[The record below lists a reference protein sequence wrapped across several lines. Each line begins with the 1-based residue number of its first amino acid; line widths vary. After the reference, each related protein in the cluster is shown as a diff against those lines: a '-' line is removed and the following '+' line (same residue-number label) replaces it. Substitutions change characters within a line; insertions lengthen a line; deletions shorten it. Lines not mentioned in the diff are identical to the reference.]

1 VDLAQPRTSAFAPDG
16 SQDHARARTAAHLEL
31 LDAPPQESFD
41 RLTRLAARLLGAHA
55 ALVAL
60 IDSDRQ
66 FILSQVGLAEPWAS
80 ARRTPHSHSFCRAVA
95 DGERP
100 LTVSDDGVA
109 EPDARGASAEF
120 GARAYVG
127 VPVFLAG
134 ECIGALCALDGAPRE
149 WTQEDVLCLQEI
161 AAMLATEFEL
171 RGARLERDTAR
182 AALSDSEEH
191 VRLAFDAAAIGIV
204 TISLEPGS
212 AGTLLGVNEAF
223 CEFLG
228 RPGESL
234 LGTSIDE
241 LTHPADRAAS
251 REVIG
256 GLAAGE
262 RSLVR
267 HLEKRYLHAD
277 GHVVWG
283 ALTTATAAASDGGQA
298 YVIALLED
306 VTERRQADQD
316 LPAIANVLRRILSG
330 EDAREAIVQA
340 AVDIAGASSSYLLE
354 RDGADHLLV
363 TASVGLNLRGVQ
375 VPLGEPSATAHTY
388 LSGEPMFM
396 ADPAES
402 PLVSPELLELSGG
415 RSIMWQPIFRHDEVL
430 GVLCVCWA
438 ERVSDISTR
447 AARAVA
453 LLTDETAVALAHH
466 EALQR
471 LAAQATT
478 DGLTGLPNRR
488 AWEERLT
495 RDIAS
500 ARRLQRPVTL
510 ALLDMDRFKH
520 YNDTHGHAA
529 GDDLLCEFAAS
540 ARVLLREGDTL
551 ARWGGEEFA
560 VLLPDCPSA
569 NFAESILDRIRA
581 AVPAG
586 QSCSVGYASWD
597 GLESAEDLVARADRA
612 LYRAKAM
619 GRDRAA
625 SAEPAQGIAA
635 RRRPRRPAARPRPT

>member
-1 VDLAQPRTSAFAPDG
+1 VDLAQPRTSVLGPGGLRD
-16 SQDHARARTAAHLEL
+16 QARAGAVAHLEL

-41 RLTRLAARLLGAHA
+41 RLTRLAARLLSVPT
-55 ALVAL
+55 ALVSL

-66 FILSQVGLAEPWAS
+66 FILSQVGLEEPWAS
-80 ARRTPHSHSFCRAVA
+80 SRRTPHAHSFCREVA

-100 LTVSDDGVA
+100 LTVADVDAAAPAAGLAGV
-109 EPDARGASAEF
+109 EF
-120 GARAYVG
+120 GARAYAG

-134 ECIGALCALDGAPRE
+134 DCIGALCALDGAPRD
-149 WTQEDVLCLQEI
+149 WTQEDVCSLQDI
-161 AAMLATEFEL
+161 AAMLAGELEL
-171 RGARLERDTAR
+171 RTARLDRDRAR
-182 AALSDSEEH
+182 AAVSDSEEH
-191 VRLAFDAAAIGIV
+191 IRLAFDAAAVGIV
-204 TISLEPGS
+204 MVSLEPEGT
-212 AGTLLGVNEAF
+212 GTLLRVNEAF
-223 CEFLG
+223 CKFLG
-228 RPGESL
+228 RTQESL
-234 LGTSIDE
+234 VGMAIEDLI
-241 LTHPADRAAS
+241 HPADREVS
-251 REVIG
+251 QEVIG
-256 GLAAGE
+256 ALAAGR

-267 HLEKRYLHAD
+267 NLERRYLHAD
-277 GHVVWG
+277 GHTVWG
-283 ALTTATAAASDGGQA
+283 ALTTSAAVPSDGGQA
-298 YVIALLED
+298 YVIALIED
-306 VTERRQADQD
+306 VTERKQADQD

-354 RDGADHLLV
+354 RDGAEQLVV
-363 TASVGLNLRGVQ
+363 TASAGLNRRGVQ

-388 LSGEPMFM
+388 LSGDPMFM

-415 RSIMWQPIFRHDEVL
+415 RSIMWQPIFRHEEVL

-488 AWEERLT
+488 AWEERLS

-500 ARRLQRPVTL
+500 ARRLQRPLTL

-529 GDDLLCEFAAS
+529 GDDLLREFAAQAS
-540 ARVLLREGDTL
+540 VLLREGDTL

-569 NFAESILDRIRA
+569 SFVESILDRIRA
-581 AVPAG
+581 AAPAG

-597 GLESAEDLVARADRA
+597 GLESAEQLVMRADRA

-625 SAEPAQGIAA
+625 SAESEAHLPLPGTSVAGSSPA
-635 RRRPRRPAARPRPT
+635 

>member
-1 VDLAQPRTSAFAPDG
+1 MLGPGDLGDQ
-16 SQDHARARTAAHLEL
+16 ARAGAVAQLEL

-41 RLTRLAARLLGAHA
+41 RLTRLAARLLGVPTVVVG
-55 ALVAL
+55 LL
-60 IDSDRQ
+60 DSDRQ
-66 FILSQVGLAEPWAS
+66 FILSQVGLEEPWAS
-80 ARRTPHSHSFCRAVA
+80 SRRTPHAHTFCREVA

-100 LTVSDDGVA
+100 LTVADADAAAPRA
-109 EPDARGASAEF
+109 ESTGADF
-120 GARAYVG
+120 GARAYAG

-134 ECIGALCALDGAPRE
+134 ECIGALCALDGVPRD
-149 WTQEDVLCLQEI
+149 WTQEDVCSLQDI
-161 AAMLATEFEL
+161 AAMLAAELEL
-171 RGARLERDTAR
+171 RTARLDRDHAR

-191 VRLAFDAAAIGIV
+191 IRLAFDAAAIGIAMV
-204 TISLEPGS
+204 SLEPGS
-212 AGTLLGVNEAF
+212 AGRLLHVNEAF
-223 CEFLG
+223 CRFLG
-228 RPGESL
+228 RTEASL
-234 LGTSIDE
+234 VGLAIEDV
-241 LTHPADRAAS
+241 THPADRELS

-256 GLAAGE
+256 ALAARE

-277 GHVVWG
+277 GRTVWG
-283 ALTTATAAASDGGQA
+283 ALTTAAVAPSDGRA
-298 YVIALLED
+298 YVIALVED
-306 VTERRQADQD
+306 VTERKQADQD

-354 RDGADHLLV
+354 RDGAEQLVV
-363 TASVGLNLRGVQ
+363 TASARLNLRGVH

-415 RSIMWQPIFRHDEVL
+415 RSIMWQPIFRHEEVV

-438 ERVSDISTR
+438 ERVSDVSTR

-488 AWEERLT
+488 AWEERLS

-529 GDDLLCEFAAS
+529 GDDLLREFSGRAS
-540 ARVLLREGDTL
+540 VLLREGDTL

-560 VLLPDCPSA
+560 VLLPDCPSLS
-569 NFAESILDRIRA
+569 FVESILHRIRA
-581 AVPAG
+581 AVPEG
-586 QSCSVGYASWD
+586 QSCSVGYACWD
-597 GLESAEDLVARADRA
+597 GLESAEQLVMRADRA

-619 GRDRAA
+619 GRDRTA
-625 SAEPAQGIAA
+625 SAEGDPSTAA
-635 RRRPRRPAARPRPT
+635 AHRPFPRVSAAGSRRA

>member
-1 VDLAQPRTSAFAPDG
+1 VDLAQPRTSALAPDG
-16 SQDHARARTAAHLEL
+16 PRDPAHTGTAAQLEL
-31 LDAPPQESFD
+31 LDAPPQEPFD
-41 RLTRLAARLLGAHA
+41 RLTRLAARLLGVRA
-55 ALVAL
+55 ALIGL
-60 IDSDRQ
+60 IDSDRH
-66 FILSQVGLAEPWAS
+66 FILSQVGLEEPWAS
-80 ARRTPHSHSFCRAVA
+80 ARRTPHAHSFCHEVA
-95 DGERP
+95 DCEHP
-100 LTVSDDGVA
+100 LTVA
-109 EPDARGASAEF
+109 DAGQGAQSAKGTCTELGASAY
-120 GARAYVG
+120 AG
-127 VPVFLAG
+127 VPIFLEGA
-134 ECIGALCALDGAPRE
+134 CIGALCALHDAPRE
-149 WTQEDVLCLQEI
+149 WTQEDVRSMQDI
-161 AAMLATEFEL
+161 AAMLTSEL
-171 RGARLERDTAR
+171 ELTSARLERDLAR

-191 VRLAFDAAAIGIV
+191 ILLAFDAAAIGIV
-204 TISLEPGS
+204 TLSLEPAS
-212 AGTLLGVNEAF
+212 AGTLLRVNEAF

-228 RPGESL
+228 RPRERL
-234 LGTSIDE
+234 LGTAFDE
-241 LTHPADRAAS
+241 LIHPADRGATH
-251 REVIG
+251 EVIG
-256 GLAAGE
+256 DLAAGE
-262 RSLVR
+262 RHLVR
-267 HLEKRYLHAD
+267 HLQKRYLHAG

-283 ALTTATAAASDGGQA
+283 AMTASTVASSDGA
-298 YVIALLED
+298 APYVIALIED

-340 AVDIAGASSSYLLE
+340 AVDIAGASSAYLLE
-354 RDGADHLLV
+354 RDGPEQLLV
-363 TASVGLNLRGVQ
+363 TASVGMHLRGVR
-375 VPLGEPSATAHTY
+375 VPLDEPSATAHTY
-388 LSGEPMFM
+388 LSGEPMFV
-396 ADPAES
+396 ADPAAN

-415 RSIMWQPIFRHDEVL
+415 RSIMWQPIFRHEEVL

-438 ERVSDISTR
+438 ERVSDVSTR

-488 AWEERLT
+488 AWEERLA
-495 RDIAS
+495 RDMAS

-510 ALLDMDRFKH
+510 ALMDMDRFKL

-529 GDDLLCEFAAS
+529 GDDLLREFAAR

-569 NFAESILDRIRA
+569 NFAESILGRIRA

-597 GLESAEDLVARADRA
+597 GLESAEDLVMRADRA

-625 SAEPAQGIAA
+625 SAEPVQGFAA
-635 RRRPRRPAARPRPT
+635 RRGPRLDAPRPRPA

>member
-1 VDLAQPRTSAFAPDG
+1 MDLAQSRTSAFEPGGLRD
-16 SQDHARARTAAHLEL
+16 QDRAGAAAHLEL

-41 RLTRLAARLLGAHA
+41 RLTRLAARLLAVPT
-55 ALVAL
+55 ALVSV

-66 FILSQVGLAEPWAS
+66 FILSQVGLEEPWAS
-80 ARRTPHSHSFCRAVA
+80 SRRTPHAHSFCREVA

-100 LTVSDDGVA
+100 LTVADVDGA
-109 EPDARGASAEF
+109 APAAGPAGAEF

-134 ECIGALCALDGAPRE
+134 ECIGALCVLDRVPRD
-149 WTQEDVLCLQEI
+149 WTQEDVRSLQDI
-161 AAMLATEFEL
+161 AAMLAGELEL
-171 RGARLERDTAR
+171 RTARLARDHAR

-191 VRLAFDAAAIGIV
+191 IRLAFDAAAVGIV
-204 TISLEPGS
+204 MVSLEPGS
-212 AGTLLGVNEAF
+212 AGRLLRVNEAF
-223 CEFLG
+223 CKFLG
-228 RPGESL
+228 RTQESL
-234 LGTSIDE
+234 VGMAIEE
-241 LTHPADRAAS
+241 LTHPADREVS
-251 REVIG
+251 QEVIG
-256 GLAAGE
+256 ALAAGR

-277 GHVVWG
+277 GHTVWG
-283 ALTTATAAASDGGQA
+283 ALTTSAVAPSDGGQA
-298 YVIALLED
+298 YGIALIED
-306 VTERRQADQD
+306 VTERKQADQD

-354 RDGADHLLV
+354 RDGAEQLVV
-363 TASVGLNLRGVQ
+363 TASAGLNLRGVP

-388 LSGEPMFM
+388 LSGEPLFM

-402 PLVSPELLELSGG
+402 PLVSPELLKLSGG
-415 RSIMWQPIFRHDEVL
+415 RSIMWQPIFRHEEVL

-438 ERVSDISTR
+438 ERVSDLSTR

-488 AWEERLT
+488 AWEERLS

-520 YNDTHGHAA
+520 YNDSHGHAA
-529 GDDLLCEFAAS
+529 GDDLLREFAAHAS
-540 ARVLLREGDTL
+540 MLLREGDTL

-569 NFAESILDRIRA
+569 SFVESILARIRA

-597 GLESAEDLVARADRA
+597 GLESAEQLVMRADRA

-625 SAEPAQGIAA
+625 SAESEAHLSLSWLSAGGSSPA
-635 RRRPRRPAARPRPT
+635 